1 MVRKNMASA
10 NRPTEQDF
18 ELLSAYLDNE
28 LGISQRAA
36 LEMRLAADPAL
47 VAALEDL
54 RQTMHIV
61 LSAPRL
67 TPPRNFTLDPA
78 RYGRRAPWW
87 SRYATMQLIGA
98 VGSAAALILI
108 VLGLTLSSFNAA
120 APT

>member
-1 MVRKNMASA
+1 MASA

-28 LGISQRAA
+28 LGVSQRAA

-61 LSAPRL
+61 RSAPRL
-67 TPPRNFTLDPA
+67 NPPRNFTLDPV
-78 RYGRRAPWW
+78 RYGR
-87 SRYATMQLIGA
+87 
-98 VGSAAALILI
+98 GSCLHDRLRRTALWPVPGRCHALCLCSK
-108 VLGLTLSSFNAA
+108 V
-120 APT
+120 